1 MMSERLMVDGK
12 PKYRPRINVD
22 LTEEQSSRIRELI
35 PWGYMSRVYSIIVDD
50 LIEIMEVGGENALAM
65 LLARRLKL
73 GAYLKDADGELL
85 IDKLSVS
92 PKQYSKLTGAE
103 KSED

>member
-1 MMSERLMVDGK
+1 MVDGK

-22 LTEEQSSRIRELI
+22 MTEEQSNKIRELI

-50 LIEIMEVGGENALAM
+50 LIAIMEVGVENALAM

-73 GAYLKDADGELL
+73 GAYLKDADGALFM
-85 IDKLSVS
+85 DKWSVS
-92 PKQYSKLTGAE
+92 HKQ
-103 KSED
+103 